1 MANKI
6 IIGVLVFLTL
16 ITGGLGA
23 YAILLNGRID
33 DVTGDIGT
41 LNTELSTFRQ
51 ETATGISDVKDNIS
65 GLGTELT
72 TFKSETASQITG
84 VTAEIDGVRDNIGTL
99 ESALTS
105 FKSKT
110 TSQISGVNREI
121 AQSTINVQKIYQT
134 VRKGVCEITDGE
146 ELLGSGFILD
156 TDGHIITAQHV
167 IDGVTRIDVIL
178 YDGTISSA
186 IVIGECKYSDV
197 AVLKLRKNVTLTPLD
212 LADSDSIS
220 PGEPVIAVGSP
231 FELSGTVTVGI
242 VSQTGRARVIGD
254 WWTFNLL
261 QYDAPSNFGNSG
273 GPLFT
278 SGGDVIGLIVARVSP
293 TLGEGIYF
301 AVSSNKVKRV
311 AESVIDTGS
320 FENTTLP
327 GNWQLANLTPQD
339 ARDRNMETANG
350 VLFTEANGVGTV
362 RVDDVVIAVD
372 GVPVN
377 GGADLFNYFGD
388 YKSPGDT
395 VTLTVIRGFR
405 EIEIDVELIEG
416 WVSVT

>member
-6 IIGVLVFLTL
+6 IIGILVFLTL
-16 ITGGLGA
+16 VSGGLGA
-23 YAILLNGRID
+23 YSAILNNRID
-33 DVTGDIGT
+33 DVTVDIGA
-41 LNTELSTFRQ
+41 LSTELSAFRR
-51 ETATGISDVKDNIS
+51 ETATGIGDVKDDIN

-84 VTAEIDGVRDNIGTL
+84 VTAEIGGVRDNISTL
-99 ESALTS
+99 ESNLTS

-110 TSQISGVNREI
+110 TSLISGVNKEI

-134 VRKGVCEITDGE
+134 VRRGVCEITDGE
-146 ELLGSGFILD
+146 ELLGSGFVLD

-186 IVIGECKYSDV
+186 IVVGESKYSDV
-197 AVLKLRKNVTLTPLD
+197 AVLKLGKNVTLTPLD
-212 LADSDSIS
+212 LADSTSIS
-220 PGEPVIAVGSP
+220 TGEPVIAVGSP

-278 SGGDVIGLIVARVSP
+278 ASGDVIGLIVARISP

-311 AESVIDTGS
+311 AESIIDTGS
-320 FENTTLP
+320 FENATLP
-327 GNWQLANLTPQD
+327 GDWGLTNLTPQD
-339 ARDRNMETANG
+339 ARDRNMDTANG
-350 VLFTEANGVGTV
+350 VIFTEANGVGTV

-372 GVPVN
+372 DVPVN
-377 GGADLFNYFGD
+377 SGADLFNYFGE

-395 VTLTVIRGFR
+395 VTLTAIRGFV
-405 EIEIDVELIEG
+405 EIKIDVELIKG
-416 WVSVT
+416 WVGVN